1 LGSLYENENHIGTYW
16 ALKFK
21 MNKLDYYFRQKEL
34 CTDTELKDIKVAYL
48 GGFDII
54 KIADMH
60 YRTPG
65 SIAYK
70 LKTAGLVDNHTL
82 ARGYNEY
89 KNGELYK
96 EIVGTGKLFQKKDKP
111 KSNVDIIQMSIPIKE
126 IVELKSEVE
135 SLKKDMKEMLR
146 IINLIYEFESK

>member
-1 LGSLYENENHIGTYW
+1 
-16 ALKFK
+16 
-21 MNKLDYYFRQKEL
+21 MNKLDYYFRQKE
-34 CTDTELKDIKVAYL
+34 TWDKAELDDIKVAYL

-60 YRTPG
+60 HRTPG
-65 SIAYK
+65 SIAHK
-70 LKTAGLVDNHTL
+70 LKNVGVIDTHTL
-82 ARGYNEY
+82 ARGYMEY

-96 EIVGTGKLFQKKDKP
+96 EIVSSGNKFKKETNA

-126 IVELKSEVE
+126 IVELKAEVE

>member
-1 LGSLYENENHIGTYW
+1 
-16 ALKFK
+16 
-21 MNKLDYYFRQKEL
+21 MNKLDYYFRQKEIY
-34 CTDTELKDIKVAYL
+34 TDAEIQDIKVAYL

-65 SIAYK
+65 SIAHK
-70 LKTAGLVDNHTL
+70 LKSTGLVDSHML
-82 ARGYNEY
+82 ARGYGEY

-96 EIVGTGKLFQKKDKP
+96 EIVGSGKLFEKKDKP

>member
-1 LGSLYENENHIGTYW
+1 
-16 ALKFK
+16 
-21 MNKLDYYFRQKEL
+21 MNKLDYYFRQKESY
-34 CTDTELKDIKVAYL
+34 TDAELQDIKVAYL

-70 LKTAGLVDNHTL
+70 LKSTGLVDNHTL

-89 KNGELYK
+89 KTGELYK
-96 EIVGTGKLFQKKDKP
+96 EIVGTSKLFQKKDKP